1 MNIHATV
8 PVGRNIFSCFP
19 VHVRIA
25 IVPGQGRIPAL
36 ADLLQDLWTETGGM
50 SVSQDPDFVVE
61 YESPVGGLVHVSY
74 VTHCAHLKNLCCR
87 VVRWGLFDD
96 CRMSQKIDRTRRCF
110 PPERKGERSVRGRS
124 FSLPTLSSP
133 SSDATVYCKAV
144 WSGRVRRFESIG
156 KTVRRCIVQSLGS
169 SEDEGVPGTR

>member
-1 MNIHATV
+1 MNTHATV

-25 IVPGQGRIPAL
+25 IVPGQGRIPAP
-36 ADLLQDLWTETGGM
+36 AALLQDLWTETGGM

-61 YESPVGGLVHVSY
+61 YESPVGGLVHVRD

-87 VVRWGLFDD
+87 VAWWGLFDD
-96 CRMSQKIDRTRRCF
+96 CRMSQKIDRTRRRF
-110 PPERKGERSVRGRS
+110 PPEGTGENSVRGKS
-124 FSLPTLSSP
+124 FSLRPLSSP
-133 SSDATVYCKAV
+133 SSDATVYCKEV

-156 KTVRRCIVQSLGS
+156 KTVLRCIVQSLGS
-169 SEDEGVPGTR
+169 NKDEGVPGTR